1 MPGPDEALKAGD
13 LNRRVTL
20 ESPPPA
26 EQAGSDTNAEPEDS
40 WAPVADL
47 WASVRPLKGQ
57 ELYLARQT
65 VAEADH
71 EVRIRWSPRVAAI
84 NGRMRFTYQGQH
96 YNIVAPPQEIGF
108 RWGWLCLCKRE
119 EST

>member
-1 MPGPDEALKAGD
+1 MPPPDEALKAGD

-20 ESPPPA
+20 EA
-26 EQAGSDTNAEPEDS
+26 QADAADATLDANAEPEDL
-40 WAPVADL
+40 WGPVAEV

-84 NGRMRFTYQGQH
+84 NGRMRFTYQGQR